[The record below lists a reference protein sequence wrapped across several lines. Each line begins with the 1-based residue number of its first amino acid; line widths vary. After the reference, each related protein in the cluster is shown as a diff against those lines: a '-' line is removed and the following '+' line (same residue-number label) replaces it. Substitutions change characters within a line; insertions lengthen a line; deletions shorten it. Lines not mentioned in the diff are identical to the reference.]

1 MRRVVVTE
9 PVHPDAVALLRDAGW
24 QVVGPPADPQP
35 CDALLVR
42 TRPLTAA
49 EVGMARMIA
58 KHGVG
63 VDNIPLDAARAAGV
77 AVLNTPGANAG
88 AVTEQTILLIL
99 ALARGL
105 DAQRA
110 AAGAGARSPAVR
122 GVEGL
127 RLTVV
132 GLGDIGRRVAALG
145 AGLGMAVTVVSR
157 SLAGDRTAEGYRV
170 ATLAAAL
177 PQTDVLTLHCPLT
190 PQTRHMIDA
199 AALAALPRGAMVVNT
214 ARGGIVD
221 EGALAAALHA
231 GLLGG
236 AALDVTEVEPLP
248 ADSPLR
254 GAPGL
259 ILTPHSATLSDG
271 AFRRM
276 GIEAARNILDH
287 AAGQP
292 RKGCIVV
299 P

>member
-1 MRRVVVTE
+1 MPRVVVTE
-9 PVHPDAVALLRDAGW
+9 PVHPDALARLRDAGW
-24 QVVGPPADPQP
+24 QVVGPSADPQP

-42 TRPLTAA
+42 TRKITAA
-49 EVGMARMIA
+49 EVAMTRMIA

-77 AVLNTPGANAG
+77 VVMNTPGANAG
-88 AVTEQTILLIL
+88 AVAEQTVLLIL

-110 AAGAGARSPAVR
+110 AALAGARSPAVR

-132 GLGDIGRRVAALG
+132 GPGDIGGRVAVLG
-145 AGLGMAVTVVSR
+145 VALGMAVTVVPRVPGSAR
-157 SLAGDRTAEGYRV
+157 GYPE
-170 ATLAAAL
+170 AAL
-177 PQTDVLTLHCPLT
+177 ADALPDTDVLTLHCPLT
-190 PQTRHMIDA
+190 PDTRHMIDA

-214 ARGGIVD
+214 ARGGILD
-221 EGALAAALHA
+221 ETALAAALRSGH
-231 GLLGG
+231 LSG

-259 ILTPHSATLSDG
+259 ILTPHAATLSDG

-276 GIEAARNILDH
+276 GMEAAQNILDH

-292 RKGCIVV
+292 RRACTLV